1 LLLLG
6 HGKPGLAGLLAAS
19 LGFAL
24 LTLLC
29 CQLQP
34 CRSRL
39 LATLLGLLLLTS
51 LDQSLGS
58 ESMCLSG
65 FALLTL
71 LCCQLQPCRSRLLTT
86 LLGLLLL
93 TSLDQSLG
101 SESTCLSGGL
111 TTSLGFALLTLLLC
125 QLQPCRSRLLTTLL
139 GLFRLTSSP
148 SAELAQVAE
157 TISRA
162 EAADS
167 VVAHPSPL

>member
-19 LGFAL
+19 L
-24 LTLLC
+24 
-29 CQLQP
+29 
-34 CRSRL
+34 
-39 LATLLGLLLLTS
+39 
-51 LDQSLGS
+51 
-58 ESMCLSG
+58 G